1 MIRIIKWE
9 FWKIWIAIM
18 SLNIIPPSLRTD
30 SGSLAGE
37 TVPAADQ
44 SCHVS

>member
-1 MIRIIKWE
+1 MGVLE
-9 FWKIWIAIM
+9 DLDSTM